1 MEVLTTQV
9 LMASCPA
16 HGHAANVVSPW
27 GRGGTM
33 VAAGPSPFEEEF
45 RVTEAEVRDL
55 LASSK
60 VIAVV
65 GLSPNAD
72 RPSNQIAWYLHH
84 QGYEVYGVNPMC
96 EDAEV
101 FGVPVLASLDE
112 VPKPIDVVDVF
123 RRAEHTPEVARAA
136 VAVGARALWLQL
148 GVRSQEARTVAEAG
162 GLAYVED
169 RCIKVEHA
177 RLLGSKVERH

>member
-1 MEVLTTQV
+1 
-9 LMASCPA
+9 
-16 HGHAANVVSPW
+16 
-27 GRGGTM
+27 
-33 VAAGPSPFEEEF
+33 
-45 RVTEAEVRDL
+45 VTEAELEEL

-84 QGYEVYGVNPMC
+84 QGYEVYGVNPMLGS
-96 EDAEV
+96 DEV
-101 FGVPVLASLDE
+101 FGVPVLERLDQ
-112 VPKPIDVVDVF
+112 VPKPIDIVDVF
-123 RRAEHTPEVARAA
+123 RRAEHTPEVAGAA
-136 VAVGARALWLQL
+136 VAAGARALWLQL
-148 GVRSQEARTVAEAG
+148 GIRSAEARAVAEAG

-177 RLLGSKVERH
+177 RLLGSKVDRR